1 MFKKVMFFAICIAI
15 GGFAIYKIANNVIS
29 DEVDNANFRAVELY
43 ANAIKLSTV
52 NINNVM
58 SEDDT
63 VDYNKV
69 NIGTNVKCDSVKVS
83 SIGDVE
89 LHGCTVENGKTK
101 YKYTNGKAKKE

>member
-1 MFKKVMFFAICIAI
+1 MFKKVMFFAFCIAV

-58 SEDDT
+58 NQLEVQQPMQVFIEKQATQTEITT
-63 VDYNKV
+63 VKNQV
-69 NIGTNVKCDSVKVS
+69 QG
-83 SIGDVE
+83 
-89 LHGCTVENGKTK
+89 
-101 YKYTNGKAKKE
+101 

>member
-1 MFKKVMFFAICIAI
+1 MFKKVMFFAICIAV

-58 SEDDT
+58 NEGVNPNYD
-63 VDYNKV
+63 NI
-69 NIGTNVKCDSVKVS
+69 NIGTNVKCDKINVS

>member
-15 GGFAIYKIANNVIS
+15 GGFAIYKISSNVIA

-58 SEDDT
+58 NEGTT
-63 VDYNKV
+63 VDYN
-69 NIGTNVKCDSVKVS
+69 NIDIGTNVKCTRVNVS

-89 LHGCTVENGKTK
+89 LRGCTVENSKTK